1 MNATSAG
8 GGCFPLRLDPRTKLV
23 VMGVIAI
30 TELLNGSDYF
40 TAAVAAIPIL
50 LLIQNRQLK
59 IAVWYIVLFAL
70 GMLAKIFHEELN
82 LPMIIN
88 MIAVLL
94 IGFVLRLAPAFAM
107 AAYFVATTTA
117 SELVRGLGRMK
128 VSRKIT
134 IPVSVIFRF
143 APTMREEFRSIND
156 AMRMRGIRIGAKK
169 FWRNPTAL
177 LEYRIIPLIISLAK
191 IGNELSAAALTRGLE
206 RPGQHTSIAKIGF
219 RPADVTVLMLV
230 TALLGITYVLT

>member
-1 MNATSAG
+1 
-8 GGCFPLRLDPRTKLV
+8 
-23 VMGVIAI
+23 MGVIAI
-30 TELLNGSDYF
+30 TELLNGS
-40 TAAVAAIPIL
+40 AAVAAIPIL

-117 SELVRGLGRMK
+117 SELVTGLGRMK

-191 IGNELSAAALTRGLE
+191 IGNELSAAALTRE

>member
-1 MNATSAG
+1 M
-8 GGCFPLRLDPRTKLV
+8 
-23 VMGVIAI
+23 
-30 TELLNGSDYF
+30 
-40 TAAVAAIPIL
+40 
-50 LLIQNRQLK
+50 
-59 IAVWYIVLFAL
+59 
-70 GMLAKIFHEELN
+70 
-82 LPMIIN
+82 
-88 MIAVLL
+88 
-94 IGFVLRLAPAFAM
+94 
-107 AAYFVATTTA
+107 
-117 SELVRGLGRMK
+117 
-128 VSRKIT
+128 
-134 IPVSVIFRF
+134 IFRF

-219 RPADVTVLMLV
+219 RPADVTVLILV